1 MKLRLSCI
9 YFPSP
14 TLRPTYSDQSSGALI
29 ISPHVTWES
38 RNNLHK
44 ADSYVFRC
52 PLLLALNY
60 PFPLT
65 VTKQP
70 FQPPTKGVLSQQTTQ
85 LASQN
90 NRSCEF
96 ENVFK
101 PLSGLI
107 KHFIQVWE
115 LGNQMSCRDIISCLR
130 TFQNR
135 RYKIMRDSAVTT
147 CQIRNQDS
155 SGVLNSWITNPNQD

>member
-1 MKLRLSCI
+1 MKLRFSFI
-9 YFPSP
+9 YFPCL
-14 TLRPTYSDQSSGALI
+14 TLRPTNSDHIQWFVFVCHRAVPPESSGA
-29 ISPHVTWES
+29 PHVTWES

-52 PLLLALNY
+52 PLLLALNC

-90 NRSCEF
+90 NRSYEF

-107 KHFIQVWE
+107 KHFIQVWK
-115 LGNQMSCRDIISCLR
+115 LGNQNEL
-130 TFQNR
+130 
-135 RYKIMRDSAVTT
+135 
-147 CQIRNQDS
+147 
-155 SGVLNSWITNPNQD
+155 